1 MTKHLLSGH
10 ERFRAEYFS
19 SEASFLRQLATKGQ
33 NPSALY
39 VGCSDSRV
47 IPELL
52 TSSQPGELFVVRNI
66 ANVVPPRSHAD
77 ASVGAAID
85 YAVEVLKVPHII
97 VCGHDGCGG
106 VKAALDGIDKLE
118 HLTSL
123 HEWLREVVPAA
134 ETARKLTTDPVEL
147 LRAAVEEN
155 VLDSMNNLISFPSI
169 ERGLAAGTLAM
180 HGWVFD
186 LAEGMLRVYDA
197 AKEEFVR
204 GDQFVPAERLAG
216 AQ

>member
-10 ERFRAEYFS
+10 VRFRTEYFAN
-19 SEASFLRQLATKGQ
+19 EAAFLRQLATEGQ
-33 NPSALY
+33 RPSALY
-39 VGCSDSRV
+39 IGCSDSRV

-52 TSSQPGELFVVRNI
+52 TSSAPGELFVVRNI
-66 ANVVPPRSHAD
+66 ANVVPTLHHPD

-106 VKAALDGIDKLE
+106 VKAALDGIDKVK
-118 HLTSL
+118 HLVSL
-123 HEWLREVVPAA
+123 HDWLGEVVPAA
-134 ETARKLTTDPVEL
+134 TTARTLASNPAEL

-155 VLDSMNNLISFPSI
+155 VLDSMEKLLSFPAV
-169 ERGLAAGTLAM
+169 ERGVNSGAITM

-186 LAEGMLRVYDA
+186 LAEGALRVYDA
-197 AKEEFVR
+197 SSEEFVR
-204 GDQFVPAERLAG
+204 ADALAR
-216 AQ
+216 